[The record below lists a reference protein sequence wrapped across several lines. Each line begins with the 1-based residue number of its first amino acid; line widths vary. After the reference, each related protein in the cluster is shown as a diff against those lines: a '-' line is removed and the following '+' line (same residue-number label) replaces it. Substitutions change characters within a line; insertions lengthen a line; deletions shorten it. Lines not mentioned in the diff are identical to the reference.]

1 MRQFSDSHP
10 ALVFIEGNF
19 ERRAGNQGTAWGGL
33 VDGFYRGKQGTLFVR
48 HDWNLSTLTAF
59 RPSIQNKER
68 PLITPSRIE

>member
-10 ALVFIEGNF
+10 RLYSLKAILRDAPETRVPPGWFG
-19 ERRAGNQGTAWGGL
+19 
-33 VDGFYRGKQGTLFVR
+33 DGFYRGKQGTLFVR